1 MTEETSFPGSSLPH
15 SSKPF
20 GEDFASIGIALK
32 AKREE
37 LSYTIEHVADITRI
51 TLSNLRAI
59 EDGAMD
65 KLPGLV
71 FVRGFVRNYA
81 NLLGMDSDWM
91 SEVLNRA
98 YNHVGDRADAPL
110 PTAGPRFDTSKLN
123 MTHLGLAAGAFVLVL
138 LIGFFASN
146 SGPES
151 SGSQEVVQA
160 VEKTETAGP
169 VAAPVQPLSLVL
181 VAKSTGWVSVT
192 ADNQRVKEM
201 LLEKDKKYEF
211 PAKEGYQL
219 IMSTGGTAL
228 IQLNGKTLEV
238 PQDQQ
243 NMLFQTKLTKD
254 SLTSTKL

>member
-1 MTEETSFPGSSLPH
+1 MTEETNLPGSSRPL

-51 TLSNLRAI
+51 TLTNLRAI
-59 EDGAMD
+59 EEGAKD

-81 NLLGMDSDWM
+81 NLLGLDSDWM

-98 YNHVGDRADAPL
+98 YNHIGDRPDAPL
-110 PTAGPRFDTSKLN
+110 PSASPRFDTSKLN

-146 SGPES
+146 SGHETS
-151 SGSQEVVQA
+151 TSQEVVQA
-160 VEKTETAGP
+160 VEKTDTPAP
-169 VAAPVQPLSLVL
+169 AAAPMNQLSLVL
-181 VAKSTGWVSVT
+181 VAKSAGWVSVT

-201 LLEKDKKYEF
+201 MLEKDKKYEF

-219 IMSTGGTAL
+219 IMTTGATAV
-228 IQLNGKTLEV
+228 IQLNGQSLEV

-243 NMLFQTKLTKD
+243 NRLYQAKLTKA